1 MTDQVFTYGKK
12 VDKFVFYLLLFCF
25 LICVAPVFFIGGSA
39 LWILLFINIITYGG
53 IYWLYEKTDTMII
66 ENKLVHGSGP
76 IKWEIKISD
85 IEKIRIKGKSLINHG
100 TWSSDKMDIV
110 YREKTYAKTLSIA
123 PLQKEA
129 LIEKLVSLNSNIE
142 VI

>member
-1 MTDQVFTYGKK
+1 MSDQVFSYGKK
-12 VDKFVFYLLLFCF
+12 VDKLVFYIMLACF
-25 LICVAPVFFIGGSA
+25 LVCVGPMFFIGGSA
-39 LWILLFINIITYGG
+39 LWLLLFINVICYGG
-53 IYWLYEKTDTMII
+53 IYWLYAKTDTMIVKD
-66 ENKLVHGSGP
+66 KLIHGSGP

-85 IEKIRIKGKSLINHG
+85 IEKVRSKGKNMMNHG
-100 TWSSDKMDIV
+100 TWSSDKMDII
-110 YREKTYAKTLSIA
+110 YREKKYAQTLSIA